1 MTAENEDGDP
11 QRDHRHHEAVLDLMR
26 DETVVDGDFDD
37 AVRSITETA
46 ARTVGCTFVSIWL
59 FDDDGDHVRCV
70 DRYDSRTDDHT
81 AGAELTATAYPAYF
95 EALRTHRSISAVDAR
110 SDPRT
115 QGLNANYLEPAGIE
129 SLLDATLRADGDV
142 IGMVCHEQLGRRR
155 EWTDAEIQFAGD
167 VADVVHRA
175 LRNHRRAE
183 RRRELEFRQSLLEAQ
198 QETMPEG
205 VLVVGDD
212 GEVLSWNSRFR
223 DLWDLPPDVLDGS
236 RGGDVF
242 EHIRPQLSEPA
253 SVLSLDGNSAE
264 RAAGTSQDEVV
275 LEDGRVF
282 EVYSTPVGDDADDQY
297 GRLWIVRDVTERT
310 ERQDELE
317 LKNRAID
324 EAPIGIT
331 LSAPDDD
338 TPLIY
343 ANEQFE
349 AITGYT
355 REETLGRNCRFLQG
369 ERTEPEP
376 VDELRAAI
384 EAERPSTVELR
395 NYRNDGSEFWNRVTI
410 APVAND
416 EGDVTNYVGFQQDV
430 TERKEA
436 TRQLRVLHR
445 VLRHNLSNQMSIIRG
460 TAEQLLEQSTDTE
473 TAAETI
479 IQETDQ
485 LLGFT
490 DKHRSI
496 VRLLSERP
504 SSNPIELEPL
514 CRRLIRS
521 VGAEFP
527 DAEIRLEREPAATIS
542 AIPAIETAIRELV
555 ENGLAYSERSP
566 ATVTLR
572 VDCGSDTV
580 RIRISDDG
588 PGLPDE
594 EARILT
600 GDQSVEPLYHGLG
613 MGLWLVY
620 WIVTLSRGTITV
632 EETGSD
638 GTTVRLEL
646 PRVDDPD
653 D

>member
-1 MTAENEDGDP
+1 MTVENEDGDR

-46 ARTVGCTFVSIWL
+46 ARTVGCTFASIWL

-81 AGAELTATAYPAYF
+81 AGTELHAAEYPTYF
-95 EALRTHRSISAVDAR
+95 EALRTHRSISAVDAC

-115 QGLNANYLEPAGIE
+115 EELESDYLEPAGID

-142 IGMVCHEQLGRRR
+142 IGMVCHEQLGECR

-198 QETMPEG
+198 QEAMPEG

-212 GEVLSWNSRFR
+212 GDVLSWNSKFR
-223 DLWDLPPDVLDGS
+223 DLWDLPRDALEGSCDGE
-236 RGGDVF
+236 VF
-242 EHIRPQLSEPA
+242 EHIRPQLSEPET
-253 SVLSLDGNSAE
+253 VLTPDGNLVDHAAE
-264 RAAGTSQDEVV
+264 TSHDEVV

-282 EVYSTPVGDDADDQY
+282 EVYSTPVRGDDDEQY
-297 GRLWIVRDVTERT
+297 GRLWIVRDVTDRT
-310 ERQDELE
+310 ERQEELE

-338 TPLIY
+338 NPLIY

-349 AITGYT
+349 QLTGYA
-355 REETLGRNCRFLQG
+355 REDVLGRNCRFLQG
-369 ERTEPEP
+369 DRTEPEP

-395 NYRNDGSEFWNRVTI
+395 NYRSDGSEFWNRVTI

-416 EGDVTNYVGFQQDV
+416 DGDVTNFVGFQQDV

-460 TAEQLLEQSTDTE
+460 TAEQLLEEPSATE
-473 TAAETI
+473 AAAETI
-479 IQETDQ
+479 IEEADQ

-490 DKHRSI
+490 DKHRAI

-504 SSNPIELEPL
+504 STKPIEIEPL
-514 CRRLIRS
+514 CRRLIRT
-521 VGAEFP
+521 VGTDFP
-527 DAEIRLEREPAATIS
+527 DAEVTLEGESRATVS
-542 AIPAIETAIRELV
+542 AIPDIETAIRELV
-555 ENGLAYSERSP
+555 ENGLAYSDRSP
-566 ATVTLR
+566 ATVAVR
-572 VDCGSDTV
+572 VDRGPDTV
-580 RIRISDDG
+580 RIRIIDDG
-588 PGLPDE
+588 PGIPEE

-620 WIVTLSRGTITV
+620 WIVTLSRGTVTV

-646 PRVDDPD
+646 PRTDDRG
-653 D
+653 

>member
-1 MTAENEDGDP
+1 MTVENGDGDR

-26 DETVVDGDFDD
+26 EETVVDGDFDD

-46 ARTVGCTFVSIWL
+46 ARTVGCTFASIWL
-59 FDDDGDHVRCV
+59 FDDGDHVRCV

-81 AGAELTATAYPAYF
+81 AGTELHAAAYPTYF

-115 QGLNANYLEPAGIE
+115 RELASDYLEPAGID

-142 IGMVCHEQLGRRR
+142 IGMVCHEQLGECR
-155 EWTDAEIQFAGD
+155 EWTDAEVQFAGD

-183 RRRELEFRQSLLEAQ
+183 RRRELEVRRSLLEAQ
-198 QETMPEG
+198 QEAMPEG

-212 GEVLSWNSRFR
+212 GDVLSWNTKFR
-223 DLWDLPPDVLDGS
+223 DLWDLPRDVLEESRDGA
-236 RGGDVF
+236 VF
-242 EHIRPQLSEPA
+242 DHIRPQLAEPN
-253 SVLSLDGNSAE
+253 SVLEPDGTPVD
-264 RAAGTSQDEVV
+264 RATETGHDEVV

-282 EVYSTPVGDDADDQY
+282 EVYSTPVRGDDDEQY
-297 GRLWIVRDVTERT
+297 GRLWLVRDVTDRT
-310 ERQDELE
+310 ERQEELE

-338 TPLIY
+338 NPVIY

-349 AITGYT
+349 RLTGYA
-355 REETLGRNCRFLQG
+355 RDDVLGRNCRFLQG
-369 ERTEPEP
+369 DRTEREP

-395 NYRNDGSEFWNRVTI
+395 NYRKDGSEFWNRVTI

-460 TAEQLLEQSTDTE
+460 TAEQLLDQPTATE
-473 TAAETI
+473 GAAETI
-479 IQETDQ
+479 IEETDQ

-504 SSNPIELEPL
+504 SSEPIDIEPL
-514 CRRLIRS
+514 CRRLVRT
-521 VGAEFP
+521 VGADFP
-527 DAEIRLEREPAATIS
+527 DAELALEGEPEATVS
-542 AIPAIETAIRELV
+542 AIPDIDTAIRELV
-555 ENGLAYSERSP
+555 ENGLAYSDRSP
-566 ATVTLR
+566 ATVALR
-572 VDCGSDTV
+572 VDRRPETV
-580 RIRISDDG
+580 RIRITDNG
-588 PGLPDE
+588 PGLPEE
-594 EARILT
+594 EAQILT

-632 EETGSD
+632 EETGPD
-638 GTTVRLEL
+638 GTTVRLEFS
-646 PRVDDPD
+646 RVDDRE
-653 D
+653 